1 MMISGSIMFRP
12 KAVGFKSVTRY
23 PSLISPHS
31 SATTSFDTG
40 LRKSKNI
47 LLKVEFS
54 YIILIFYLIN

>member
-1 MMISGSIMFRP
+1 MISGSIMFRP

-47 LLKVEFS
+47 
-54 YIILIFYLIN
+54 Y